1 MSFRIAWI
9 MLAFVGVWYMKSAS
23 ERGWLG
29 RLDDDDDDDGTD
41 FGTAFAVEDDD
52 WPNGDHDDENNTPP
66 GCHQLSFGRVV
77 RRSASDVRWWS
88 RNDQ

>member
-29 RLDDDDDDDGTD
+29 RLDDDDDDDDGTD
-41 FGTAFAVEDDD
+41 FGTAFVVEDDD

-66 GCHQLSFGRVV
+66 GCHHDCRVV
-77 RRSASDVRWWS
+77 RWSAIDVRWWS